1 LLCEGCC
8 SSPEHP
14 VFRGRAPSML
24 SGSRRHAGE
33 DINAS
38 SPDESPQHPSAT
50 GKPSPVFRRRS
61 TCSFN
66 NRTTENGRHERP
78 LSIDMRNEGR
88 GLECLHYIGDPSIS
102 RTSHSHGELR
112 RTTKRSVAPEI
123 SDNVVRAVRAMNEA
137 LKQERSRSKEH
148 EPRRVLSSDSLSSTA
163 QQESGEVSRRSA
175 DLRLADGEVKQ
186 GNDLDVLRFS
196 KLGLNPG
203 PSSGSTHQES
213 RLSLQSSQE
222 LALGGHSLFDTEGGV
237 VSWGLM
243 MQSPSLPSQPLMPF
257 AEWSIEFSELR
268 IGIRVGIG
276 KVFLFILSSEFS
288 LCQSSERLP

>member
-1 LLCEGCC
+1 
-8 SSPEHP
+8 
-14 VFRGRAPSML
+14 
-24 SGSRRHAGE
+24 
-33 DINAS
+33 
-38 SPDESPQHPSAT
+38 
-50 GKPSPVFRRRS
+50 
-61 TCSFN
+61 
-66 NRTTENGRHERP
+66 
-78 LSIDMRNEGR
+78 
-88 GLECLHYIGDPSIS
+88 
-102 RTSHSHGELR
+102 
-112 RTTKRSVAPEI
+112 
-123 SDNVVRAVRAMNEA
+123 
-137 LKQERSRSKEH
+137 
-148 EPRRVLSSDSLSSTA
+148 
-163 QQESGEVSRRSA
+163 VSRRSA

-276 KVFLFILSSEFS
+276 KIFLFILSSEVS

>member
-1 LLCEGCC
+1 M
-8 SSPEHP
+8 S
-14 VFRGRAPSML
+14 
-24 SGSRRHAGE
+24 
-33 DINAS
+33 
-38 SPDESPQHPSAT
+38 
-50 GKPSPVFRRRS
+50 RRS
-61 TCSFN
+61 T
-66 NRTTENGRHERP
+66 
-78 LSIDMRNEGR
+78 
-88 GLECLHYIGDPSIS
+88 
-102 RTSHSHGELR
+102 
-112 RTTKRSVAPEI
+112 
-123 SDNVVRAVRAMNEA
+123 
-137 LKQERSRSKEH
+137 
-148 EPRRVLSSDSLSSTA
+148 
-163 QQESGEVSRRSA
+163 

-213 RLSLQSSQE
+213 SLSLQSSQE

-276 KVFLFILSSEFS
+276 KIFLFILSSEVS
-288 LCQSSERLP
+288 LCQSSERLPWFWWTDLWVCGASALSSISYEELDKSWIGCCESFVGFL

>member
-1 LLCEGCC
+1 
-8 SSPEHP
+8 
-14 VFRGRAPSML
+14 M
-24 SGSRRHAGE
+24 
-33 DINAS
+33 
-38 SPDESPQHPSAT
+38 
-50 GKPSPVFRRRS
+50 
-61 TCSFN
+61 
-66 NRTTENGRHERP
+66 
-78 LSIDMRNEGR
+78 
-88 GLECLHYIGDPSIS
+88 
-102 RTSHSHGELR
+102 
-112 RTTKRSVAPEI
+112 
-123 SDNVVRAVRAMNEA
+123 
-137 LKQERSRSKEH
+137 
-148 EPRRVLSSDSLSSTA
+148 
-163 QQESGEVSRRSA
+163 SRRSA

-213 RLSLQSSQE
+213 SLSLQSSQE

-276 KVFLFILSSEFS
+276 KIFLFILSSEVS